1 MIDSA
6 NKNMLY
12 STRKWFLCLVHTLF
26 KFVIRANSL
35 VLPFL
40 FIPGENSRQL
50 QEWSQFR
57 VCREHQAWPAII
69 LAFYFV
75 SEPIGFEKYILY
87 RCRRKNHSHYSAR
100 QRLISHHAAIPPL
113 TGAKA
118 VGRNAGQN
126 AGCRNAAVE
135 RMNRCQTQHQLHGN
149 GGVRHDVGIAAV
161 QHQGKRGRWS
171 PLTEKGV
178 YLCMTVNRTRTGGF
192 PTVSWQNYC
201 ITTAVI
207 WTPSAAARG
216 SVCLTMAWP
225 RRNGGHRNTENPGKA
240 KPRPGILAKN
250 IFASKYWHSN
260 YIMLYC
266 VSILKDE
273 SSL

>member
-6 NKNMLY
+6 NKNRPY

-35 VLPFL
+35 VLPVL
-40 FIPGENSRQL
+40 G
-50 QEWSQFR
+50 
-57 VCREHQAWPAII
+57 
-69 LAFYFV
+69 
-75 SEPIGFEKYILY
+75 G
-87 RCRRKNHSHYSAR
+87 RCRRQNHSHYSAR
-100 QRLISHHAAIPPL
+100 QRLISHRAAIPPL

-118 VGRNAGQN
+118 AGRNAGQN
-126 AGCRNAAVE
+126 AGWRNAAVE
-135 RMNRCQTQHQLHGN
+135 RMDRCQTQRQLHGN
-149 GGVRHDVGIAAV
+149 GGVRRGVGIAVV
-161 QHQGKRGRWS
+161 QHQGKRGRRS
-171 PLTEKGV
+171 PLTEKDACL
-178 YLCMTVNRTRTGGF
+178 YTTANRNMDGGF
-192 PTVSWQNYC
+192 PAASWQNYC

-207 WTPSAAARG
+207 WISSTAARG
-216 SVCLTMAWP
+216 YVCLTMAWP
-225 RRNGGHRNTENPGKA
+225 RRNGGQRNAGNPGKA